1 MVDNKE
7 RDPQR
12 DGGLTTS
19 ETNKDSLPKQG
30 GSGWVSSLPSGG
42 ARGGECNLFQPLKR
56 KIIVRFLKIFVLI
69 VRGLLSRADAQ

>member
-7 RDPQR
+7 RDPKR

-30 GSGWVSSLPSGG
+30 GPEWVSSWVGRSP
-42 ARGGECNLFQPLKR
+42 PLK
-56 KIIVRFLKIFVLI
+56 
-69 VRGLLSRADAQ
+69 GSG